1 MTIRRA
7 KSLVQIWLLAVAL
20 AAAPSAADV
29 DLPAPLTSVGSQS
42 KETELGDLVADALHA
57 TGKVDAAILPAGSLK
72 ETTFP
77 TGRLKTDQLLTCL
90 QYPSDKIA
98 VLELTGEQVL
108 QALERSV
115 GIYPQKNLGF
125 LQVSGLTFS
134 FDPNARKGSRVSS
147 AKIGKRGVHA
157 ATKYRVIT
165 TLPLARG
172 GHGYFTIWG
181 KDSIK
186 EFRDVSVADAVTRF
200 LRDQAR
206 LDYRDAKRITA
217 KGK

>member
-7 KSLVQIWLLAVAL
+7 GFLVQIWLLAVAP

-57 TGKVDAAILPAGSLK
+57 AGEVDAAILPAGSLK

-77 TGRLKTDQLLTCL
+77 TGRLNTDQLLTCL
-90 QYPSDKIA
+90 QYPSDKTA

-157 ATKYRVIT
+157 ARKYRVIT
-165 TLPLARG
+165 TVPLARG

-200 LRDQAR
+200 LRHHAR